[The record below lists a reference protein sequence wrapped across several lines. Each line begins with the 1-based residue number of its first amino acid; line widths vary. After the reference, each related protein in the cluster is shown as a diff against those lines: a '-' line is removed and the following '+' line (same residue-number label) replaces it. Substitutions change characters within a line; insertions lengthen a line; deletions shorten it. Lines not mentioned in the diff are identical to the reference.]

1 MELFTTATKEHDE
14 LRQGEAYISTQDKT
28 PFTKFFLIESYGCA
42 MNFADSEVVA
52 SILEKNG
59 RGKKRCLTFFSFS
72 KKVEKVNRSSWVA
85 T

>member
-14 LRQGEAYISTQDKT
+14 LRQGEAYESTQNKAR
-28 PFTKFFLIESYGCA
+28 FTKFFLIESYGCA

-59 RGKKRCLTFFSFS
+59 YGSTRN
-72 KKVEKVNRSSWVA
+72 VEMA
-85 T
+85 DLILI